1 MPAAI
6 SQSLSLSAPVTGDQG
21 EQGELGEQGG
31 AGQVRSLNI
40 KHIISQISNLQFKW
54 SLQQHYLLI
63 LPGYQTSDSAS
74 SSNFHHFQNQNQA
87 GVC

>member
-31 AGQVRSLNI
+31 AGQVRFTEFHRI
-40 KHIISQISNLQFKW
+40 FFNLQFKW
-54 SLQQHYLLI
+54 SLHQH
-63 LPGYQTSDSAS
+63 
-74 SSNFHHFQNQNQA
+74 
-87 GVC
+87 

>member
-40 KHIISQISNLQFKW
+40 KHIISQNILQ
-54 SLQQHYLLI
+54 SSIQVVTAPTLL
-63 LPGYQTSDSAS
+63 LGP
-74 SSNFHHFQNQNQA
+74 
-87 GVC
+87 